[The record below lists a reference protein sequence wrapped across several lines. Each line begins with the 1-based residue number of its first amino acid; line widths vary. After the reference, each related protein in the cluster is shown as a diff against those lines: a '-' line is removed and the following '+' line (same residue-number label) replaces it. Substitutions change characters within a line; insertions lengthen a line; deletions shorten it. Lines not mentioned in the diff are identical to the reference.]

1 MTLKRKDK
9 ACRVCKKIFTPQYNA
24 TGQIVCSWECAI
36 EQSRQKQQKAAEKAQ
51 KKRDAKERDNL
62 KPRSR
67 RIAEAQVA
75 FCRYIRAR
83 DYGKPCIS
91 CGSWSGDIKFGG
103 ATDCGHYRSTGA
115 APHLRYC
122 TWNAAGQCVKCN
134 RYLSGNVVEMR
145 KGMIERFGLDRVEW
159 VENNNDV
166 RKFDIDYLKRVK
178 TIFTKKARMVEKRK
192 GFVR

>member
-51 KKRDAKERDNL
+51 KKRDAKVLDDI

-75 FCRYIRAR
+75 FNRYIRAR

-91 CGSWSGDIKFGG
+91 SGREYRDIVFGG
-103 ATDCGHYRSTGA
+103 KMDAGHYRSTGA
-115 APHLRYC
+115 ASHLRFNLLNC
-122 TWNAAGQCVKCN
+122 WGQSVRDN
-134 RYLSGNVVEMR
+134 RHLSGNAVEYR
-145 KGMIERFGLDRVEW
+145 KGLIKRIGEERVVAL
-159 VENNNDV
+159 ENDNEP
-166 RKFDIDYLKRVK
+166 RKFDICLLYTSD
-178 TIFTKKARMVEKRK
+178 AADE
-192 GFVR
+192 